1 MQSAI
6 FSFLAGALTTL
17 NPCVLP
23 MIPFVV
29 ATALRSGKLGP
40 LALVAGM
47 ALTFTAAGVAVTALG
62 PAVGLTLDHI
72 RIASAVVLLLMG
84 LVLLVPAGGARF
96 ATALGPI
103 ADRANGA
110 LDSIQLE
117 GLRGQFV
124 TGMLLGLVWSPCS
137 GPTLAGAL
145 SLAAQGGSLVQAGL
159 TMLIFSLGAG
169 SVIIALAY
177 GAREALQRRKAAMMA
192 FAQKSKAIIGA
203 LFVAIAVF
211 ILTGL
216 DKWLEAK
223 AVDVMPLWL
232 IEITT
237 RF

>member
-1 MQSAI
+1 MQNTV

-29 ATALRSGKLGP
+29 ATALRSGRLGP

-47 ALTFTAAGVAVTALG
+47 SLTFTVAGVAVTALG
-62 PAVGLTLDHI
+62 PAIGLTLDHI
-72 RIASAVVLLLMG
+72 RIASAIVLLLMG

-96 ATALGPI
+96 ATALGPL

-110 LDSIQLE
+110 LDSVQME
-117 GLRGQFV
+117 GLKGQFV

-145 SLAAQGGSLVQAGL
+145 SLAAQGGSLGQAAF
-159 TMLIFSLGAG
+159 TMLVFSLGAG

-177 GAREALQRRKAAMMA
+177 GAREALARRKAAMMA
-192 FAQKSKAIIGA
+192 FAQRSKPIIGA
-203 LFVAIAVF
+203 LFVAIAIF